1 MAEAYIVVLLW
12 IAAIGLFVINNKFHK
27 YLYDSTF

>member
-12 IAAIGLFVINNKFHK
+12 IAAIGLFVINNKFHNRVGGK
-27 YLYDSTF
+27 H